1 MEAAE
6 RYSGR
11 ENQSR
16 SFRVLNVPTLRPRL
30 VEKTLGR
37 SALVPRASMGDTD
50 GWRRAALDYRSKF
63 EEDFVF
69 SVPGAREGA
78 PPLRIAQAPSA
89 TAAEKRVGCRRPAAP
104 ADRRGAGSSAR
115 GAGRASPSSPAG
127 SDDAK
132 DPIPATGFTVWDAGV
147 LLGAYVSQPEVWRRL
162 TMPERAAEANE
173 TIPDEDDDEKNATAT
188 RESPLESVV
197 QNLSP
202 ADSEV
207 DPVEKRFDLDDSL
220 TVLELGAGTGVA
232 GLALAS
238 TGLPSAVALTDLPG
252 VCDFLRH
259 NASRNK
265 ACQLSESRKSVKK
278 TRDALIPKNTH
289 AIPAI
294 PAIPHDVAL
303 AVAPLRWGV
312 KSDVARLHPSFRKPR
327 IVLGADLAYTE
338 DASVV
343 RRLAAT
349 VSTCVP
355 RGGVAVFAS
364 CRDHRPESVDLL
376 ENLLVSDGEFE
387 ARRVRGDELAEGFG
401 RTPPPRERGDENE
414 RRREDEDEDGRFES
428 FRVVEFRRV
437 AGDGMSDAEA
447 EEIRARDARGDAQ

>member
-1 MEAAE
+1 
-6 RYSGR
+6 
-11 ENQSR
+11 
-16 SFRVLNVPTLRPRL
+16 
-30 VEKTLGR
+30 
-37 SALVPRASMGDTD
+37 MGDTD

-104 ADRRGAGSSAR
+104 ADRRGAGESRAR
-115 GAGRASPSSPAG
+115 GAQRASPSSEDG

-162 TMPERAAEANE
+162 TMPERAMDLANV
-173 TIPDEDDDEKNATAT
+173 TIPDQEDDDATAT
-188 RESPLESVV
+188 KNSSPL
-197 QNLSP
+197 L
-202 ADSEV
+202 
-207 DPVEKRFDLDDSL
+207 EKKKASFDDSL

-232 GLALAS
+232 GLALAA
-238 TGLPSAVALTDLPG
+238 TGLPTAVALTDLPG

-265 ACQLSESRKSVKK
+265 ETQSFSAARSRPLSSSRKSIKK
-278 TRDALIPKNTH
+278 TLKGDTPIHPENAGGISL
-289 AIPAI
+289 PAI
-294 PAIPHDVAL
+294 PTDVAL

-312 KSDVARLHPSFRKPR
+312 KQDVAKLHRSFRNPK
-327 IVLGADLAYTE
+327 VLLGADLAYTE
-338 DASVV
+338 DVSVV

-349 VSTCVP
+349 VSSCVP
-355 RGGVAVFAS
+355 FGGVAVFAS

-376 ENLLVSDGEFE
+376 EKLLVSDGDFT
-387 ARRVRGDELAEGFG
+387 ARRVRLDELAEGFG
-401 RTPPPRERGDENE
+401 RIE
-414 RRREDEDEDGRFES
+414 RREEDEEEEDGRFES

-447 EEIRARDARGDAQ
+447 ESIRARDARGDAQ